1 MWKSERK
8 REVEFQ
14 KENIKIK
21 KKKKAQKKMLNE
33 KEEESQK
40 KRLNK
45 IEKKIKKSP
54 KKHQFNFGLIC
65 ISLPKYGI

>member
-21 KKKKAQKKMLNE
+21 KKKKSA
-33 KEEESQK
+33 EENVE
-40 KRLNK
+40 
-45 IEKKIKKSP
+45 
-54 KKHQFNFGLIC
+54 
-65 ISLPKYGI
+65 

>member
-1 MWKSERK
+1 
-8 REVEFQ
+8 
-14 KENIKIK
+14 
-21 KKKKAQKKMLNE
+21 MLNE

-45 IEKKIKKSP
+45 IEKKIKNSP

>member
-1 MWKSERK
+1 
-8 REVEFQ
+8 
-14 KENIKIK
+14 
-21 KKKKAQKKMLNE
+21 MLNE

-40 KRLNK
+40 KRLKK
-45 IEKKIKKSP
+45 IEKKKIKKSP

>member
-21 KKKKAQKKMLNE
+21 KKKSA
-33 KEEESQK
+33 EENVE
-40 KRLNK
+40 
-45 IEKKIKKSP
+45 
-54 KKHQFNFGLIC
+54 
-65 ISLPKYGI
+65 